1 MSLEEVSESGRVE
14 RRRKVQGLRGQKGP
28 ETLSLVKNKS
38 HHGDPEVDGGA
49 GGKPGEC
56 GVHRSSGFKE
66 EGGKSCV

>member
-28 ETLSLVKNKS
+28 ETLILVKNKS

-56 GVHRSSGFKE
+56 GVRRSSGFKE
-66 EGGKSCV
+66 EGGNSCV

>member
-28 ETLSLVKNKS
+28 ETLILVKNKS

-66 EGGKSCV
+66 EGGTNCV